1 MSSIPRKDDFK
12 MKIKTS
18 KIVAL
23 LLALLLVFGSV
34 AVVASAEDPNQYV
47 RVSSISNVMAGAKG
61 QALEV
66 YLSPE
71 TKLENAVIELT
82 PSKKLANVSV
92 KTAEDVSGK
101 AEVASTG
108 AIELTINGSVKNTDK
123 FEEALLFTITFDF
136 AEGTTGLVTLG
147 VATPNAEA
155 KINNKDFGI
164 PSVRGTKADD
174 VYTDMCGIGIPG
186 EDDKWIKSA
195 GVDGK
200 LDTVTV
206 KVDFAMLDG
215 VASVSSV
222 TFDVTGAVHGAKVM
236 TANDIE
242 AFIADNA
249 ADITKAVQSVSGNEK
264 YSYDDFEIK
273 ANSIKLNGAAI
284 KTSDTYKKGTDYEYT
299 VTLTQ
304 LARVG
309 AKVKVVF
316 RPALENRDLYHSSD
330 IPDFETTFIANAGKT
345 VLSKD
350 AILSIFKEYISVYE
364 TINPDGPITVKGI
377 TLDLNKHIK
386 DASAEKYDLGDFVL
400 YEEIVAFNNSKLQG
414 TEKYSVNEEE
424 NVYTVY
430 FDQVNVPKTVLGTAA
445 EAFGKINYGEFA
457 KANVLAINEAIGA
470 FQAFCDSLVN
480 AEWPSAE
487 DVEDDD
493 KDDSKSPDTGSAVGI
508 GSALAVVLAL
518 SATAAV
524 VIKKKED

>member
-1 MSSIPRKDDFK
+1 

-23 LLALLLVFGSV
+23 LLALVFIFSSV
-34 AVVASAEDPNQYV
+34 AVVASAEGDEPYI
-47 RVSSISNVMAGAKG
+47 RVTSISNAPAGAKG
-61 QALEV
+61 QKLEV
-66 YLSPE
+66 YLSPD
-71 TKLENAVIELT
+71 TTLENAVIELT
-82 PSKKLANVSV
+82 PSKKLANVSP
-92 KTAEDVSGK
+92 KTAEGVSGK

-108 AIELTINGSVKNTDK
+108 EIKLAVNGSVKNSDTAK
-123 FEEALLFTITFDF
+123 EALLFTITFDF
-136 AEGTTGLVTLG
+136 AEGTTDLVTLG
-147 VATPNAEA
+147 VATPAADA
-155 KINNKDFGI
+155 KINDKTFG
-164 PSVRGTKADD
+164 SSFVYGTKADD

-186 EDDKWIKSA
+186 KDGKWIKSA

-215 VASVSSV
+215 VASVSPV
-222 TFDVTGAVHGAKVM
+222 TLNVAGAVHNAKVM
-236 TANDIE
+236 TAKDVE

-249 ADITKAVQSVSGNEK
+249 ADITKAVQAVKGNEK

-273 ANSIKLNGAAI
+273 ANSVKLNGAAI
-284 KTSDTYKKGTDYEYT
+284 KASDTYKKGTEYEYT

-309 AKVKVVF
+309 AKVRVVF

-330 IPDFETTFIANAGKT
+330 IPDFETSFVANVGKT
-345 VLSKD
+345 VLSKE
-350 AILSIFKEYISVYE
+350 AMLNIFKEYIAVYS
-364 TINPDGPITVKGI
+364 TINPDGPITVNGI

-414 TEKYSVNEEE
+414 TEKYSVNEEL

-493 KDDSKSPDTGSAVGI
+493 KDDSKSPDTGSAVGL